1 MAGGVGV
8 GLDLSPVV
16 ETCSGS
22 IALSLGNF
30 TSWTLWRSFNPAL
43 GSTGFP
49 MLHLQSLMLALLC
62 NLVMLGLNLSLY
74 AMVLR
79 PDVLGVIILFLG
91 LVGVTGSVD

>member
-1 MAGGVGV
+1 M
-8 GLDLSPVV
+8 DLPLVV